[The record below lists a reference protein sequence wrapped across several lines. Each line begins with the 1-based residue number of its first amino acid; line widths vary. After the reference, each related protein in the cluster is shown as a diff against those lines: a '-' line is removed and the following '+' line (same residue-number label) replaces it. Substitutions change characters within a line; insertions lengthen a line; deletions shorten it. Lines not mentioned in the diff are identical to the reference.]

1 MKKIIL
7 LLSIMLSATLVWAQD
22 TLSIKPITQDSVI
35 VKVHAQY
42 DKFGKGHRFFFGEN
56 YRKEWGLSVK
66 LPVFRIS
73 EMKGGLTPERQ
84 GGGMQTT
91 SIRLIDPTGKEW
103 VLRSVEKDPVKVLP
117 LELRQTFAR
126 ELFIDAMSA
135 QHPFSALV
143 VPPLADAAGIPH
155 ATPIIGVVS
164 PDKAL
169 GKFLPLLVNKVCLF
183 EEREP
188 TGKSDNTLEMIR
200 NMYDDH
206 DYSVDGKAFLKA
218 RCLDLLIGD
227 WDRHDDN
234 WRFTKQ
240 KDGKDRLYTPVPRD
254 RDQAMYINQ
263 GVIPWISSR
272 DWVGPNLQTFGGKI
286 RDVRYSL
293 FSATWLDRFPYSR
306 MSYTEWMKI
315 VNNFCAVET
324 DAVFEAGLKR
334 MPKEAYKLRHDQLL
348 QELKERRGNIPAA
361 MSYYYYFINK
371 IIDMHVSNKD
381 ELVSIKDAADSGLA
395 VTINKLNKKGD
406 ATDTIFNGI
415 FYPKITKEIRF
426 YMGAGNDRIVL
437 NNNSSPIRLKF
448 VDSLDHKYYNI
459 VKSANKVPIYD
470 KSGQNIIFSGDSS
483 RANLHISKDS
493 ANTAFL
499 PVNLINVWAPL
510 ANIQVNRDDGF
521 LLGLGFRYL
530 GKEGFRTHPY
540 STLQE
545 LLVTHSFA
553 TKAFDVKYQ
562 GEWIHALNNADILLR
577 ADIKAPNNTINFFG
591 LGNETEFNKTGDYV
605 TYYRTRFNTYQ
616 FSPALR
622 WRNEKGLSFTIG
634 PDFQYYHFNPADNVG
649 RFINNTAL
657 IHSYDSLTIAKDK
670 VHLGGLAT
678 LINDKRNNKLL
689 PTQGSYLNIKL
700 ESMAGLN
707 SYSRGFT
714 QITGEAAFYV
724 HFADTVITLAD
735 RVGGGA
741 TFGEAAFY
749 QALFLGGQGNLLG
762 YKTYRFAGKDMA
774 FNNFET
780 RIKLFSI
787 ASYVLPGELGLSG
800 FFDTGRVWVENDNSD
815 KWHVGEGGGIYFMP
829 AGLTLFQIIAAHST
843 EGWYPYFSMLLRF

>member
-1 MKKIIL
+1 MKKIL
-7 LLSIMLSATLVWAQD
+7 LLISIMLPAILIRAQD

-35 VKVHAQY
+35 VKVHAHY
-42 DKFGKGHRFFFGEN
+42 DKVSKVHRFFFGEN
-56 YRKEWGLSVK
+56 YRKEWGMDVK
-66 LPVFRIS
+66 LPVIRIS
-73 EMKGGLTPERQ
+73 ELHGGLTPEKQ
-84 GGGMQTT
+84 GGGFQTT
-91 SIRLIDPTGKEW
+91 SIRLVDPTGKEW
-103 VLRSVEKDPVKVLP
+103 VLRSVEKDPVKILP

-169 GKFLPLLVNKVCLF
+169 GKYLPLLVNKVCLF

-188 TGKSDNTLEMIR
+188 TGKSDNTLEAIR
-200 NMYDDH
+200 NMYDDN
-206 DYSVDGKAFLKA
+206 DYSFDAKAFLKA
-218 RCLDLLIGD
+218 RCLDVLIGD

-234 WRFTKQ
+234 WRFTKE
-240 KDGKDRLYTPVPRD
+240 KDDKKRIYTPIPRD

-263 GVIPWISSR
+263 GVIPWVASR
-272 DWVGPNLQTFGGKI
+272 DWVGPYLQTFGGKI
-286 RDVRYSL
+286 RDIRYSL
-293 FSATWLDRFPYSR
+293 VASNWFDRFPYSHIT
-306 MSYTEWMKI
+306 YVEWMKV
-315 VNNFCAVET
+315 VNDFCAVET
-324 DAVFEAGLKR
+324 DAVLEAGLR
-334 MPKEAYKLRHDQLL
+334 RLPKEAYKLRHDQLL
-348 QELKERRGNIPAA
+348 SQLKERRGNLPAA
-361 MSYYYYFINK
+361 MSWYYYFFNRIV
-371 IIDMHVSNKD
+371 DMHVSNKD
-381 ELVSIKDAADSGLA
+381 EQVNIKDAANNGLT
-395 VTINKLNKKGD
+395 VTINKINKKGN
-406 ATDTIFNGI
+406 AKDTIFSGT
-415 FYPKITKEIRF
+415 FDPKITREIRF
-426 YMGAGNDRIVL
+426 YMGGGNDRIVL
-437 NNNSSPIRLKF
+437 DNSSSPIRLKF
-448 VDSLDHKYYNI
+448 VDSLDRKNYDI

-470 KSGQNIIFSGDSS
+470 KSRQNISFRGDSS
-483 RANLHISKDS
+483 RARLHISPDS
-493 ANTAFL
+493 ANTTFL

-510 ANIQVNRDDGF
+510 ANVQINKDDGF
-521 LLGLGFRYL
+521 LLGIGFRYL
-530 GKEGFRTHPY
+530 GKEGFRTRPY

-562 GEWIHALNNADILLR
+562 GEWIHALGNADILLR

-622 WRNEKGLSFTIG
+622 WRNEKGLSFAVG
-634 PDFQYYHFNPADNVG
+634 PAFQYYHLNPEDNVG
-649 RFINNTAL
+649 RFIDNPSL

-670 VHLGGLAT
+670 VHLGGIAT
-678 LINDKRNNKLL
+678 LIGDRRNNKLL
-689 PTQGSYLNIKL
+689 PTEGSYLNIKL
-700 ESMAGLN
+700 LSMAGLN

-735 RVGGGA
+735 RIGGGA
-741 TFGEAAFY
+741 TFGDAAFY
-749 QALFLGGQGNLLG
+749 QSLFLGGQGNLLG

-774 FNNFET
+774 FNNFEA
-780 RIKLFSI
+780 RIKLFSL
-787 ASYVLPGELGLSG
+787 ASYVLPGEFGLSG
-800 FFDTGRVWVENDNSD
+800 FFDTGRVWVDNDNSN